1 MIADQMKKR
10 CSPECKEHYLDIW
23 EELISPEML
32 ADKLEIFDNIRRS
45 LSSGPRRYV
54 KACEIVNDGRQV
66 SFRKPEHPPKR
77 EYYHQIPNER
87 SSLRYYG
94 CGKQGVIKARCLTCN
109 LNASQR
115 TDLATK
121 HINAYT
127 AQTRRPR
134 LSLIDITFCGIKGR
148 VCADTGSSH
157 SIAGERM
164 FQIFKDK
171 GLLFQETTLAMSLA
185 DGQQT
190 TGEALTTQV
199 MVEMEGSPSCK
210 PAHGDRKFIANF
222 SEIARPLSNLTK
234 KKAFWKWS
242 EEEEKAFQT
251 LKQCLVS
258 PPILKQADFSKPFLI
273 RTDASNYALGAV
285 LLQGED
291 KEEHPV
297 EFASRLLNPAE
308 RNYST
313 TEREALAVVWALNKF
328 RGYIDGASI
337 TVASDHQPLRWLMKL
352 KSPTGRLARWA
363 LQLQSFNL
371 NMEYIPGKSNV
382 VADMLSRPACHEENE
397 LCEVCTVAIDVPS
410 RSPKEIRDEQ
420 MKDEELVKIISCLED
435 PDKNVNYVNW
445 VERGYLMNQG
455 VLFRYAPD
463 SESEE
468 AQLVIPSH
476 ERTLILKNHHDA
488 PMAGHYGAEGTYTR
502 IAKNYYWTG
511 MRKYIT
517 DYVKNCPDCIK
528 YKASNQKPSGLL
540 QTPVP
545 AQRFETLAID
555 LFGPLPE
562 SKDGKRWILIIEDC
576 TTKWVELFA
585 LPNATAK
592 ECAIT
597 LIEEVLLRYDIPR
610 CLISDNGTLFVSA
623 VMQQICYLLN
633 IHQSLIPV
641 YHPQANPVERKNRDL
656 KPRLAILVQD
666 KHDCWS
672 EKLPFIRFALNTAKC
687 ETTGQTAA
695 FLNFGRELRTPSEV
709 VNDIRVVIQNDN
721 FVPEITP
728 YLKKFAKFST
738 QIREVVEEQQDSRKF
753 YADKKRKAAP
763 TYQPGEHVFVASH
776 PLSNAAQGR
785 SAKLMPRRDGPYVIL
800 TQRITIILRDC

>member
-1 MIADQMKKR
+1 
-10 CSPECKEHYLDIW
+10 
-23 EELISPEML
+23 
-32 ADKLEIFDNIRRS
+32 
-45 LSSGPRRYV
+45 
-54 KACEIVNDGRQV
+54 
-66 SFRKPEHPPKR
+66 
-77 EYYHQIPNER
+77 
-87 SSLRYYG
+87 
-94 CGKQGVIKARCLTCN
+94 
-109 LNASQR
+109 
-115 TDLATK
+115 
-121 HINAYT
+121 
-127 AQTRRPR
+127 
-134 LSLIDITFCGIKGR
+134 
-148 VCADTGSSH
+148 
-157 SIAGERM
+157 
-164 FQIFKDK
+164 
-171 GLLFQETTLAMSLA
+171 
-185 DGQQT
+185 
-190 TGEALTTQV
+190 
-199 MVEMEGSPSCK
+199 
-210 PAHGDRKFIANF
+210 
-222 SEIARPLSNLTK
+222 
-234 KKAFWKWS
+234 
-242 EEEEKAFQT
+242 
-251 LKQCLVS
+251 
-258 PPILKQADFSKPFLI
+258 
-273 RTDASNYALGAV
+273 
-285 LLQGED
+285 
-291 KEEHPV
+291 
-297 EFASRLLNPAE
+297 
-308 RNYST
+308 
-313 TEREALAVVWALNKF
+313 
-328 RGYIDGASI
+328 
-337 TVASDHQPLRWLMKL
+337 
-352 KSPTGRLARWA
+352 
-363 LQLQSFNL
+363 
-371 NMEYIPGKSNV
+371 MEYIPGKSNA

-397 LCEVCTVAIDVPS
+397 LCDVCTVAIGCPIQVS
-410 RSPKEIRDEQ
+410 
-420 MKDEELVKIISCLED
+420 
-435 PDKNVNYVNW
+435 
-445 VERGYLMNQG
+445 QG
-455 VLFRYAPD
+455 DTYAPD
-463 SESEE
+463 SEREE
-468 AQLVIPSH
+468 AQLVVIPSH
-476 ERTLILKNHHDA
+476 ERTLILKTIMMP
-488 PMAGHYGAEGTYTR
+488 PMAGHYGADTR
-502 IAKNYYWTG
+502 IAANYYWTG

-517 DYVKNCPDCIK
+517 DY
-528 YKASNQKPSGLL
+528 
-540 QTPVP
+540 TPVP

-597 LIEEVLLRYDIPR
+597 LIEEVLLRYGIPR
-610 CLISDNGTLFVSA
+610 RLISDNGTQFVSA

-800 TQRITIILRDC
+800 TQRSPSSYEIASLDNPGVPLGVYHTSALTPCNNDKVKPLIPLRKRGRPPKVPQTPGSSSGRRRNQRGGCNKW